1 MTTEEH
7 KLFANLLFSHKH
19 LWITF
24 EEYRYLQEHPEMD
37 WETVHDRFSEEA
49 DEVYQ
54 TLADALL
61 EGRPIADSLQTVLLQ
76 AQMTVAERRKQM
88 KGE

>member
-1 MTTEEH
+1 MTEEE
-7 KLFANLLFSHKH
+7 KRLFASLLFSHKH

-24 EEYRYLQEHPEMD
+24 EEYRYLREHPEMD

-54 TLADALL
+54 TLADAVL
-61 EGRPIADSLQTVLLQ
+61 EERPIEDSLQTILLH
-76 AQMTVAERRKQM
+76 AQMTLNDQRNKM

>member
-1 MTTEEH
+1 MTEEE
-7 KLFANLLFSHKH
+7 KRLFASLLFSHKH

-61 EGRPIADSLQTVLLQ
+61 EEKPIADSLQTILLQ
-76 AQMTVAERRKQM
+76 AQLTVGERRKKM
-88 KGE
+88 KDD

>member
-1 MTTEEH
+1 MTADEQ
-7 KLFANLLFSHKH
+7 KLFSSLLFSHKH

-61 EGRPIADSLQTVLLQ
+61 EERPIGDSLQTVLLQ

>member
-1 MTTEEH
+1 MTDEE
-7 KLFANLLFSHKH
+7 KRLFFSLLFSHKH

-24 EEYRYLQEHPEMD
+24 EEYRYLREYPEMD

-54 TLADALL
+54 TLAAAVL
-61 EGRPIADSLQTVLLQ
+61 EEKPIEDSLRTVLLH
-76 AQMTVAERRKQM
+76 AQMTLNEQRKKM
-88 KGE
+88 EGE